1 MEVLKTIHTRQS
13 VRNYKS
19 APVSQELL
27 DQILEAAICAP
38 SGKNKKPWK
47 FKVIT
52 DASIMESIALKTT
65 YCRWLKT
72 APCCIS
78 VFLDKEKSYDY
89 LKDVQS
95 CGAVMQNI
103 LLATHGLGLGGC
115 WIGEVLRFQDE
126 IMHMLQISQEIYEL
140 MGMIVIGY
148 TDTEPAPKIYS
159 RIDAFLL

>member
-1 MEVLKTIHTRQS
+1 MI
-13 VRNYKS
+13 
-19 APVSQELL
+19 
-27 DQILEAAICAP
+27 
-38 SGKNKKPWK
+38 
-47 FKVIT
+47 
-52 DASIMESIALKTT
+52 SI
-65 YCRWLKT
+65 
-72 APCCIS
+72 CCIS

-148 TDTEPAPKIYS
+148 TIQMIQYYIFMVKEKLFSLMIQ
-159 RIDAFLL
+159 